1 MRSSAEVGF
10 YFFFLVGSLPLG
22 GSTQIE
28 LSTGAA
34 DGAVILRAGEEVI

>member
-1 MRSSAEVGF
+1 MRSSAEVSF
-10 YFFFLVGSLPLG
+10 YFLFFVGSLPLG